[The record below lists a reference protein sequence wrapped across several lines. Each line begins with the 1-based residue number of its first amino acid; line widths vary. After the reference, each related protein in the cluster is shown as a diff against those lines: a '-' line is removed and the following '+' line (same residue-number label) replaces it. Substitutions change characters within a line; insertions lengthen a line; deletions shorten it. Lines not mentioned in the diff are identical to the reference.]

1 MMPAANEVF
10 FDAQESWYEDAAC
23 ASYPAEVFFP
33 PGEVPLAAN
42 QAKAICDGCPVREEC
57 LSFALET
64 AQAEGVWGGMDAG
77 ERKRLRRRTRDR
89 ARRRAS

>member
-1 MMPAANEVF
+1 MY
-10 FDAQESWYEDAAC
+10 FDAQEPWYEDAAC

-33 PGEVPLAAN
+33 PGDAPSEANAAI
-42 QAKAICDGCPVREEC
+42 AICESCPVREEC
-57 LSFALET
+57 LSYALET

-77 ERKRLRRRTRDR
+77 ERRRLRRRRRDR